1 MCCSHKCG
9 ALSADSERYR
19 SHVKWLHISCLD
31 WIWNQMHMSC
41 HDNEPGVLS
50 PGPAFEVTESFTQP
64 SDILR
69 HISYSPL
76 FLSLMCVVCVTS
88 VSNLTNENSIRKYL
102 HTKRLKA
109 SHIRMQTATYK
120 KKCSKHISTSVA
132 FLSLLFLHNEIVCC
146 CALTYLNWTHTHIRH
161 SDSVSS
167 ADNWSI
173 IPFGSRHLQV
183 DTASRCTQ
191 NWSMHKIPIIYL
203 SSQLAFI
210 INSACI
216 FFVSFRFCCCSWLF
230 ICLQYGQRTLLSKLW
245 LSHHVHFIRH

>member
-120 KKCSKHISTSVA
+120 KNAQNTFLPRSPTSHYYFCIMKLYAAVH
-132 FLSLLFLHNEIVCC
+132 SPIWIER
-146 CALTYLNWTHTHIRH
+146 THTFAIVIR
-161 SDSVSS
+161 SVQQTIE
-167 ADNWSI
+167 A
-173 IPFGSRHLQV
+173 
-183 DTASRCTQ
+183 
-191 NWSMHKIPIIYL
+191 
-203 SSQLAFI
+203 
-210 INSACI
+210 
-216 FFVSFRFCCCSWLF
+216 
-230 ICLQYGQRTLLSKLW
+230 
-245 LSHHVHFIRH
+245 